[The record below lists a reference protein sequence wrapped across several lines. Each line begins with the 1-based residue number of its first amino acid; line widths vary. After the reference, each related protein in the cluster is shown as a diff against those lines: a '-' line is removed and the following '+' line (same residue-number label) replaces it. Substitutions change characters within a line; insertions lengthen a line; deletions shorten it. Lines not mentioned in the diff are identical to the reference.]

1 MWPCSARGLAF
12 VSDFSM
18 PNSYNTNYILQYKIV
33 SSSQQEPHRGK
44 QKKCMKYKKIVI
56 SLYGDRSVI
65 FSSNQTSMS
74 VRPTQVDP
82 RFPLLVAAAVE
93 PENSRAASSSQPL
106 RSPMHFTCV
115 LSQPKKQPKNQL
127 DLLVLLVLFWLGLCS
142 YLLLSLNFSVQ
153 NIRHED
159 RPAGP
164 QFFEKVVSPLS
175 LQYYYCYF
183 L

>member
-1 MWPCSARGLAF
+1 
-12 VSDFSM
+12 
-18 PNSYNTNYILQYKIV
+18 
-33 SSSQQEPHRGK
+33 
-44 QKKCMKYKKIVI
+44 
-56 SLYGDRSVI
+56 
-65 FSSNQTSMS
+65 MS

-142 YLLLSLNFSVQ
+142 TLPACLLFICVSFTEKKCLSVCRTSAMRTDLLDPSSLKKLFLHSAYT
-153 NIRHED
+153 IIT
-159 RPAGP
+159 
-164 QFFEKVVSPLS
+164 VVAFCKS
-175 LQYYYCYF
+175 YYRLCA